1 MKPFQI
7 NGKHLSQIPA
17 LQLLIGLGFDFLTPA
32 EALIERQNRTSNVL
46 LESILR
52 NQLKEINRIRY
63 KGGEYLFSE
72 ENVQSAIQ
80 KLKNIKYD
88 GLLKTNEAIYDLIT
102 LGTALA
108 ETINR
113 HVDGIKANAESS
125 AASIEN
131 IRNLSNGDVDWAI
144 SQNEVALLAY
154 HGEGKYKERPVT
166 SLQSVFGTLLSYV
179 QIFTAADSSISNVA
193 DFKGKRIGV
202 GAPGSGGERVAQK
215 ILGYYGL
222 DYKKIKPEFMSNPEM
237 VTALKDG
244 TLDAFVITHPLK
256 SAALLDLTTTFKAKM
271 ISIGDEDFYKKFP
284 YYSKTEVPAG
294 TYKNIDQAGFTPT
307 SRIIMYTSTK
317 SKLTEDQVYRITKGI
332 WENAEE
338 WVNTHPAVKK
348 YTLLED
354 AVKGINI
361 PLHPGAAKYYMEKG
375 LGIPSNLLN
384 R

>member
-1 MKPFQI
+1 MKKAFFAVVI
-7 NGKHLSQIPA
+7 VSFLLVLAGSLPA
-17 LQLLIGLGFDFLTPA
+17 ADTRMSIGTAGTA
-32 EALIERQNRTSNVL
+32 GALYPMGV
-46 LESILR
+46 
-52 NQLKEINRIRY
+52 
-63 KGGEYLFSE
+63 
-72 ENVQSAIQ
+72 
-80 KLKNIKYD
+80 
-88 GLLKTNEAIYDLIT
+88 
-102 LGTALA
+102 ALA

-154 HGEGKYKERPVT
+154 KGEGKYKERPVT
-166 SLQSVFGTLLSYV
+166 SLQSVFGTLLSFV
-179 QIFTAADSSISNVA
+179 QIFTAADSSINNVA

-215 ILGYYGL
+215 ILGHYGL

-237 VTALKDG
+237 VAALKDG

-271 ISIGDEDFYKKFP
+271 ISIEDENFYKKFP
-284 YYSKTEVPAG
+284 YYIKTEVPAG
-294 TYKNIDQAGFTPT
+294 TYKNIDQVKYTPT
-307 SRIIMYTSTK
+307 SRIIMYTSVK

-375 LGIPSNLLN
+375 LDIPSNLLN